1 MLDVTYVNNVLL
13 RRTHVNDHL
22 VRVIPTQ
29 INTGVYCQAYMLCH
43 TLGRH
48 AAATNLCHIDDV
60 LHLHVHV
67 HVHVC
72 AELGC
77 VWTWGYGQACG
88 KKRCDVL
95 TPEKRFLRHSNAVQV
110 AGGQSHSVALTGA
123 LFERRVNKRLSY
135 LHERSVHRY
144 AQLSYPPMPGI
155 GVTCFHV

>member
-1 MLDVTYVNNVLL
+1 
-13 RRTHVNDHL
+13 
-22 VRVIPTQ
+22 
-29 INTGVYCQAYMLCH
+29 MLCH

-48 AAATNLCHIDDV
+48 AATNLYHIDDV
-60 LHLHVHV
+60 LHV

-135 LHERSVHRY
+135 LHERSVHRGLCATELSSY
-144 AQLSYPPMPGI
+144 AWYRSYMFPCVKTYI
-155 GVTCFHV
+155 LNV